1 MVKKHLGH
9 MKQKGNVLTEYM
21 IVAVCMVL
29 AIWLAV
35 PELADAIADREN
47 SYTRAISIPL

>member
-1 MVKKHLGH
+1 MTRKPLNKTN
-9 MKQKGNVLTEYM
+9 QKGNVLTEFM
-21 IVAVCMVL
+21 VIAVFMVL

-35 PELADAIADREN
+35 PELAEAIADRED